1 MILKTMLTAAAVA
14 VLSAAPAFAKFPD
27 RPVSMIVPWSAGGG
41 TDAIARMLANGLE
54 KELGQP
60 INVINRTGGAGV
72 IGHTEIANAAP
83 DGYTIGLITAEI
95 ATYYSAGLADL
106 THKNYTPIALINLD
120 AGTFTV
126 NANGNWKDLKAAL
139 EDIKQSPAGTFKLAS
154 APGAGYHLAFAGLLS
169 KAGIDPNKVTIV
181 PNAGAAPSFQELA
194 SGGVDVVPYALP
206 EGKPMIDAGIAK
218 PLAVFSAERNKAFPD
233 VPTAAEVS
241 GVEQVGGTWR
251 AIVAPAGIPADEAK
265 ALEAAVKK
273 AWNDAAF
280 QEFMTSRGFGLTWQG
295 SAGLAQFLATQEQE
309 NGTVMKEI
317 GLAKR

>member
-1 MILKTMLTAAAVA
+1 MIFKAILTAAAMT
-14 VLSAAPAFAKFPD
+14 VLGAAPAFAEFPE

-126 NANGNWKDLKAAL
+126 NANGKWKDLKAAL

-154 APGAGYHLAFAGLLS
+154 APLRHADLHHFKTAADTS
-169 KAGIDPNKVTIV
+169 QEIV
-181 PNAGAAPSFQELA
+181 E
-194 SGGVDVVPYALP
+194 VV
-206 EGKPMIDAGIAK
+206 GKP
-218 PLAVFSAERNKAFPD
+218 PS
-233 VPTAAEVS
+233 
-241 GVEQVGGTWR
+241 
-251 AIVAPAGIPADEAK
+251 
-265 ALEAAVKK
+265 
-273 AWNDAAF
+273 
-280 QEFMTSRGFGLTWQG
+280 
-295 SAGLAQFLATQEQE
+295 
-309 NGTVMKEI
+309 
-317 GLAKR
+317 